1 MWCATGFNPGS
12 FFISYTYMNDLPHCV
27 DDVDIT
33 MFADDTNFMKAINSL
48 KEIKEELIPAL
59 TKFATG

>member
-1 MWCATGFNPGS
+1 MVQGS
-12 FFISYTYMNDLPHCV
+12 ILGPLLFLIYMNDLPHCV

-48 KEIKEELIPAL
+48 KEIKEELMPAL
-59 TKFATG
+59 RKVATG